1 MSAAKKP
8 PRPPPKARAKSS
20 SPAVGW
26 DHLNL
31 TIPEPTMVGL
41 RQCAADVEFHGGATA
56 TLATVVRKALHAYLA
71 GYRDWRRSHVI
82 SGTGEE

>member
-1 MSAAKKP
+1 MSTTKKP
-8 PRPPPKARAKSS
+8 PRAAPKARAKSS

-31 TIPEPTMVGL
+31 TIPEPTMLGL

-71 GYRDWRRSHVI
+71 GYREWRRANAPTETAS
-82 SGTGEE
+82 E